1 MYILKSLFKHN
12 KFAYYQPDS
21 TCLFV
26 DKIQD
31 AKKFKTI
38 KETKKYCSSGNEK
51 IVKI

>member
-1 MYILKSLFKHN
+1 MYVIKSPFKHN
-12 KFAYYQPDS
+12 KFAYYQPDIV
-21 TCLFV
+21 CLFV

-38 KETKKYCSSGNEK
+38 KEAKKYYASGNEK